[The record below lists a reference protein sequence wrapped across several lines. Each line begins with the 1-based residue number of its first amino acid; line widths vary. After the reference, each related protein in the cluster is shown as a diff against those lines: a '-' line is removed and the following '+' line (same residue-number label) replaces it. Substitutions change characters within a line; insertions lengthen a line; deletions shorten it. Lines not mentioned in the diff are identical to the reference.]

1 MKKIFFNKNDDASL
15 AVEKILGETA
25 KDIVLVIPKF
35 SRLAESVSNFHLIK
49 READADNKN
58 LLVESVDENALAL
71 AQAANIPGVNPFL
84 SGRRKSMSDI
94 IIPEKTLASINNSK
108 ENSSEIEKNKAK
120 KEELIKDLPND
131 LREEVDFTE
140 MDASRRPRRK
150 KLLLWL
156 LSITVVSAVGLS
168 FLFSYMPSVK
178 ISLNLKQTPFEFNE
192 KVKAEKGISEI
203 NTENNIIGAEV
214 FSENK
219 NIALSFPAS
228 GTKKVEKKASGTV
241 TIFNAYSSEKQA
253 LVANTRLL
261 APDGKIFRLV
271 SAISVPGA
279 KISQGQ
285 ITPSSISFK
294 VIADKAGEEYNI
306 KPVSRFTIPG
316 FQGSSKYESFYA
328 ESKEAMSGGFIGS
341 ISFPTDNDIKKVKG
355 EIENKLNEILKGA
368 ALAGI
373 PSEFY
378 ILDGSSQFTITKME
392 IGSEVGTDN
401 NFSAVGEAE
410 MKTIAFKK
418 DQLLAFLK
426 DKSEKI
432 SGFNII
438 FSDSSFD
445 FSKIKADFLKGQLEF
460 YPGFKGTSKREIDAE
475 VLKNEIKGKTA
486 SHIREYILSLSGIE
500 KAAVSF
506 WPFWISKAS
515 ENPSRINISFDL

>member
-1 MKKIFFNKNDDASL
+1 M
-15 AVEKILGETA
+15 
-25 KDIVLVIPKF
+25 
-35 SRLAESVSNFHLIK
+35 
-49 READADNKN
+49 
-58 LLVESVDENALAL
+58 
-71 AQAANIPGVNPFL
+71 
-84 SGRRKSMSDI
+84 
-94 IIPEKTLASINNSK
+94 
-108 ENSSEIEKNKAK
+108 
-120 KEELIKDLPND
+120 
-131 LREEVDFTE
+131 
-140 MDASRRPRRK
+140 
-150 KLLLWL
+150 
-156 LSITVVSAVGLS
+156 
-168 FLFSYMPSVK
+168 
-178 ISLNLKQTPFEFNE
+178 
-192 KVKAEKGISEI
+192 
-203 NTENNIIGAEV
+203 
-214 FSENK
+214 
-219 NIALSFPAS
+219 
-228 GTKKVEKKASGTV
+228 EKKASGTV

-285 ITPSSISFK
+285 ITPSSISVK

-432 SGFNII
+432 SGCAWI
-438 FSDSSFD
+438 
-445 FSKIKADFLKGQLEF
+445 
-460 YPGFKGTSKREIDAE
+460 YPR
-475 VLKNEIKGKTA
+475 
-486 SHIREYILSLSGIE
+486 
-500 KAAVSF
+500 
-506 WPFWISKAS
+506 P
-515 ENPSRINISFDL
+515 

>member
-192 KVKAEKGISEI
+192 KVK
-203 NTENNIIGAEV
+203 
-214 FSENK
+214 
-219 NIALSFPAS
+219 
-228 GTKKVEKKASGTV
+228 
-241 TIFNAYSSEKQA
+241 
-253 LVANTRLL
+253 
-261 APDGKIFRLV
+261 
-271 SAISVPGA
+271 
-279 KISQGQ
+279 
-285 ITPSSISFK
+285 
-294 VIADKAGEEYNI
+294 
-306 KPVSRFTIPG
+306 
-316 FQGSSKYESFYA
+316 
-328 ESKEAMSGGFIGS
+328 
-341 ISFPTDNDIKKVKG
+341 
-355 EIENKLNEILKGA
+355 
-368 ALAGI
+368 
-373 PSEFY
+373 
-378 ILDGSSQFTITKME
+378 
-392 IGSEVGTDN
+392 
-401 NFSAVGEAE
+401 
-410 MKTIAFKK
+410 
-418 DQLLAFLK
+418 
-426 DKSEKI
+426 
-432 SGFNII
+432 
-438 FSDSSFD
+438 D
-445 FSKIKADFLKGQLEF
+445 FC
-460 YPGFKGTSKREIDAE
+460 
-475 VLKNEIKGKTA
+475 NC
-486 SHIREYILSLSGIE
+486 
-500 KAAVSF
+500 
-506 WPFWISKAS
+506 
-515 ENPSRINISFDL
+515 